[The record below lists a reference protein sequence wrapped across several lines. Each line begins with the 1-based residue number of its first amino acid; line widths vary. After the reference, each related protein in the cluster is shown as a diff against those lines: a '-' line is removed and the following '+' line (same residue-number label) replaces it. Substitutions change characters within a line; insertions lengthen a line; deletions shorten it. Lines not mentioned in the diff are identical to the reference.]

1 MMVPSYIGHVR
12 RPLINIQVQQYLFDY
27 CICLCF
33 HKQNYYIILY
43 LNCNCCSQFAYHH
56 VITQITVSHFV
67 SNTFFSIMK
76 NSNPL
81 HPLWPGQRALNALL
95 AILVKNEEH

>member
-1 MMVPSYIGHVR
+1 
-12 RPLINIQVQQYLFDY
+12 
-27 CICLCF
+27 
-33 HKQNYYIILY
+33 
-43 LNCNCCSQFAYHH
+43 
-56 VITQITVSHFV
+56 
-67 SNTFFSIMK
+67 MK